1 MRVKKLKAL
10 IEDIQSIAD
19 ALDDCLE
26 VDHKDLDEVM
36 TIHGQIQDQIEPLR
50 DCAAELDEVRES
62 VDQMWIA
69 IEMEEEGKL

>member
-1 MRVKKLKAL
+1 MQVKKLKAL

-19 ALDDCLE
+19 ALDYCLE
-26 VDHKDLDEVM
+26 VDHKDLDDVM
-36 TIHGQIQDQIEPLR
+36 IIHGQLQDQIEPLR

-69 IEMEEEGKL
+69 IETEQENQ

>member
-1 MRVKKLKAL
+1 MQVKKLKAL

-26 VDHKDLDEVM
+26 VDHKDLDDVM
-36 TIHGQIQDQIEPLR
+36 IIHGQLQDQIEPLR

-69 IEMEEEGKL
+69 IETEQENQ

>member
-1 MRVKKLKAL
+1 MQVKKLKAL
-10 IEDIQSIAD
+10 IEYIQSIAD

-26 VDHKDLDEVM
+26 VDHKDLDDVM
-36 TIHGQIQDQIEPLR
+36 IIHGQLQDQIEPLR

-69 IEMEEEGKL
+69 IETEQENQ

>member
-1 MRVKKLKAL
+1 MQVKKLKAL

-26 VDHKDLDEVM
+26 VDHKDLDDVM
-36 TIHGQIQDQIEPLR
+36 TVHGQLQDQIKPLQ
-50 DCAAELDEVRES
+50 ATAIELEKVRES

-69 IEMEEEGKL
+69 IETEQENQ

>member
-1 MRVKKLKAL
+1 MQVKKLKAL

-36 TIHGQIQDQIEPLR
+36 TIHGQIQDQIKPLQEI
-50 DCAAELDEVRES
+50 AVELEEVRES

-69 IEMEEEGKL
+69 IEMEEENQQ

>member
-1 MRVKKLKAL
+1 MQVKKLKAL

-19 ALDDCLE
+19 ALADCLE
-26 VDHKDLDEVM
+26 VEHKDLDYVM
-36 TIHGQIQDQIEPLR
+36 IIHGQLQDQIEPLR

-69 IEMEEEGKL
+69 IETEQENQ